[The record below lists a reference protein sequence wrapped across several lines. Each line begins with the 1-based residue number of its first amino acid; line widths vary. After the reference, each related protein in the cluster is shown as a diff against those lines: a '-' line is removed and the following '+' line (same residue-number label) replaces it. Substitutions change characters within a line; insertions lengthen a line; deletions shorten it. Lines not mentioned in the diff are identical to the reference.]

1 VDAEFVSLMHDV
13 QSVETAGHTYRGYTL
28 LTQNERKAR
37 SIKVRRQFSA
47 DVSS

>member
-13 QSVETAGHTYRGYTL
+13 QSVEIAGHTYHGYTL
-28 LTQNERKAR
+28 LTENERKVR
-37 SIKVRRQFSA
+37 SIKVRRQFST